1 MFCAAVLAEEK
12 EKPDDEE
19 KTAREARKTAGVP
32 WKIEIRQLEASG
44 RICGFQLRKT
54 TR

>member
-1 MFCAAVLAEEK
+1 MFAEEK
-12 EKPDDEE
+12 EREGEE

-44 RICGFQLRKT
+44 RI
-54 TR
+54 

>member
-12 EKPDDEE
+12 EKPDDEEEE

-32 WKIEIRQLEASG
+32 WKIEIRQLDASG
-44 RICGFQLRKT
+44 RI
-54 TR
+54 

>member
-1 MFCAAVLAEEK
+1 ME
-12 EKPDDEE
+12 EE
-19 KTAREARKTAGVP
+19 KTARVARKTAGVP

-54 TR
+54 MK

>member
-1 MFCAAVLAEEK
+1 MLAEEK

-19 KTAREARKTAGVP
+19 EGKRAREARKTAGVP

-54 TR
+54 MR